1 MDTYEAALD
10 RLMTEQFSHR
20 GETRAQLLDRLRRE
34 EAPGSLP
41 DLAQRRAS
49 YDAER
54 ARHTTPRG
62 TTR

>member
-1 MDTYEAALD
+1 
-10 RLMTEQFSHR
+10 MTEQFSHR